1 MANSN
6 MPRFIRKVR
15 RAVPAIC
22 EHIMSNNALPGRC
35 IRVRIDKSTNCRI
48 VIPALEVVESG
59 FLVVDVPTIPQ
70 GVDICQSASSRKNLA
85 IGVIVVACDNVLAAI
100 HNPHHVTLEVGDII
114 VDCAVVLHG
123 VGCTIGIIEE
133 VNGIGS
139 PGHAH
144 QLAAGVI
151 IAVSGATHSLAGSQA
166 VCIVGKAQA
175 AGSVGGRRQ
184 TPAILPRHC
193 PPGAVVVA
201 GGVANGIIGNAVTVK
216 GSEQILPVC
225 VAVGVTVS
233 GSAIG
238 RSQDIARTIVGIG
251 VGRIS
256 RRFQQLALV
265 VVGVGN
271 GALPG
276 SGEGCDITHAVI
288 GIAILLPAAG
298 HRRHLQGSLGAV
310 NIPVGILPGD
320 GAAGNGSQPP
330 QAIVAHSQGIAH
342 TGGHGVQ
349 AAIGR
354 IVGVSLRIRRTIQL
368 PVLVRELVIGVVV
381 LAGAKDASVSF
392 LLLAVK

>member
-1 MANSN
+1 
-6 MPRFIRKVR
+6 
-15 RAVPAIC
+15 
-22 EHIMSNNALPGRC
+22 MSDNVLPGGSIA
-35 IRVRIDKSTNCRI
+35 IRIEEPANRRVI
-48 VIPALEVVESG
+48 VSALEIVEAS
-59 FLVVDVPTIPQ
+59 FPVVDVPTVAQ
-70 GVDICQSASSRKNLA
+70 GVDACQSASSGDDLA
-85 IGVIVVACDNVLAAI
+85 IGIVVIAGRHRTAGVHNAHYVALEIGDVIVHRAI
-100 HNPHHVTLEVGDII
+100 
-114 VDCAVVLHG
+114 VLHG

-144 QLAAGVI
+144 QLAAGVVV
-151 IAVSGATHSLAGSQA
+151 AVGGAVHGLAGSQSA
-166 VCIVGKAQA
+166 GIVGEAQA
-175 AGSVGGRRQ
+175 VGSVGGRCQ
-184 TPAILPRHC
+184 APAVLPRHC
-193 PPGAVVVA
+193 PPGAIAVA
-201 GGVANGIIGNAVTVK
+201 GGIANGIVGNRLAVK
-216 GSEQILPVC
+216 GGKQVLPVGIT
-225 VAVGVTVS
+225 VGVTVS

-238 RSQDIARTIVGIG
+238 RSQGIARTVVGIG

-265 VVGVGN
+265 VIGVGN
-271 GALPG
+271 GAFSRG
-276 SGEGCDITHAVI
+276 RIGGDVTHAVI
-288 GIAILLPAAG
+288 GIAILLPTAG
-298 HRRHLQGSLGAV
+298 HGCNLHGGLGAV
-310 NIPVGILPGD
+310 NVPIGKLPGNRATGD
-320 GAAGNGSQPP
+320 GGQAP